1 MLISLIAL
9 TLASAPAIAEPE
21 LTSGPIAMKPS
32 EIRAYNATLDR
43 DHPNYIRCTKVEET
57 GSLVRRKTTC
67 RTNAEWRRVEDGG
80 NTEARE
86 VVEGLQKGWSNGTN

>member
-1 MLISLIAL
+1 MLTALLFL
-9 TLASAPAIAEPE
+9 TLANAPAIAEPE
-21 LTSGPIAMKPS
+21 LTSGPIKMTAS
-32 EIRAYNATLDR
+32 EIRAYNATLPR
-43 DHPNYIRCTKVEET
+43 DHPNYIRCAKVEET

-86 VVEGLQKGWSNGTN
+86 AVEGLQKGWSNGTN